1 MVLVPTSDLDVYPS
15 TKQFYHSLHDL
26 YLKIK
31 GEPAPMSTFGQIL
44 WREFFYTAATKNAN
58 FDKILGNPICVQI
71 PWDSNPKALALWAS
85 GKTGFPWIDAIMTQL
100 HEEGWIHHLAY
111 HSVASFLTRGQL
123 WISWE
128 EGMKEQNGN
137 KVKRK

>member
-1 MVLVPTSDLDVYPS
+1 
-15 TKQFYHSLHDL
+15 
-26 YLKIK
+26 
-31 GEPAPMSTFGQIL
+31 MSTFGQIL